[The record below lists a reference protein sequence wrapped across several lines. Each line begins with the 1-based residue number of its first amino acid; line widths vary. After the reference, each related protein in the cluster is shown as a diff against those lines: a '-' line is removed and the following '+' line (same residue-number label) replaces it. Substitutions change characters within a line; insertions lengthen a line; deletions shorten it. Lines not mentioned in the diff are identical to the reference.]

1 MEVQWTTDA
10 IWLQPA
16 AKPTGFQM
24 PSHILVG
31 TTRPAAKAPYL
42 VFRCVTFLDFW
53 EGKGT

>member
-31 TTRPAAKAPYL
+31 MTRPAAKAPSL